1 MSKKGEV
8 KLIRLFQKIMQQS
21 DAQISELLSHIP
33 TQKFPKFLNVRLQ
46 IILIQLFS

>member
-1 MSKKGEV
+1 MSKKGEL

-33 TQKFPKFLNVRLQ
+33 TQNFQNFYMFAYRS
-46 IILIQLFS
+46 F